1 MVGSPVS
8 RKVGSGVATVSVIA
22 VASSKGGAGK
32 TTVAEVLLGA
42 LAERG
47 ATVAAIDADFNQT
60 LSKWVQTFSSYPIT
74 ATVEID
80 ETKIVPLAGE
90 LADRHD
96 VVVIDTAGA
105 ATQATVFAIGC
116 ADLVIVPVQ
125 LSSSDVVEAIKTVLD
140 ASPDGPCLA
149 VENMAGMGQHIGAK
163 FDELGGI
170 LDAVNSPRLKICLDT
185 QHSFAAGYDLTNP
198 QGIQAMLDELDA
210 GPGSENVAAVHAND
224 SKRVCG
230 SGVDRHDNIGDGFIG
245 EEGFA
250 AIMANPAFAD
260 VPFLLEVPGFEGK
273 GPDQQNINIL
283 KKIRSQVG
291 LSS

>member
-1 MVGSPVS
+1 MVGSSVS
-8 RKVGSGVATVSVIA
+8 RKVGSGVATVSIVA

-80 ETKIVPLAGE
+80 ETKIVPLAGK
-90 LADRHD
+90 LADQHD

-125 LSSSDVVEAIKTVLD
+125 LSSSDVVEAIKTVGLVKSAAEMTRQNIPARVLLTD
-140 ASPDGPCLA
+140 YQPNTNIANHIEAEIKRYGLPMFNAKLNRLVAFKEMTFTGDVPASGRAGEQVEKLIQELKALGVLPCLA
-149 VENMAGMGQHIGAK
+149 
-163 FDELGGI
+163 
-170 LDAVNSPRLKICLDT
+170 
-185 QHSFAAGYDLTNP
+185 
-198 QGIQAMLDELDA
+198 
-210 GPGSENVAAVHAND
+210 
-224 SKRVCG
+224 
-230 SGVDRHDNIGDGFIG
+230 
-245 EEGFA
+245 
-250 AIMANPAFAD
+250 
-260 VPFLLEVPGFEGK
+260 
-273 GPDQQNINIL
+273 
-283 KKIRSQVG
+283 
-291 LSS
+291 